1 MAVISEYTLPKGN
14 EGMTLLGTRNDDTT
28 VTLPSIAFG
37 FPFNNATITS
47 IFVSGNSWLGIGGNT
62 EHLKINRRDA
72 SYNSLYYATEVEYG
86 VNTFRIRFEGNS
98 VYNNW
103 SLNDLFWEVT
113 FFEEG
118 VIRVVIEKSPN
129 SGVDSFLCPDNVTIT
144 TKFESG
150 KSYILLPQNEEYTTY
165 LIEEGSYIPSE
176 SKYLMV
182 DSEGVKSY
190 IADEN
195 EVYSWVKVTDEPIN
209 VDMFLEFG
217 IDTLPNDLT
226 GLLATPKLM
235 YYTDN
240 PNIVAEKENFKLE
253 VKEVVTS
260 KPKLIVQKSDFV
272 IEDYQTIELITV
284 DTNIVGG
291 NIRVAFSVRNQRF
304 RHEQSSCPNFFSA
317 LSVDGGIS
325 YMTYNDQN
333 HKFVDI
339 DDPYTFLEE
348 GIAPEEFATMNY
360 SKLNGLING
369 SLRFAYV
376 LDKPLLTDV
385 CKIKVVKIKYADV

>member
-1 MAVISEYTLPKGN
+1 MAVTSEYTRPKGN

-28 VTLPSIAFG
+28 VTLPSLAFG
-37 FPFNNATITS
+37 FPFKNTTITS

-72 SYNSLYYATEVEYG
+72 SYNSLFYATEMEYG

-113 FFEEG
+113 FFEDG
-118 VIRVVIEKSPN
+118 VIRIVIEKSPN

-182 DSEGVKSY
+182 DSEGIKSY
-190 IADEN
+190 IPDEN
-195 EVYSWVKVTDEPIN
+195 EVYSWVKVADEPIN

-226 GLLATPKLM
+226 GLLDTPKLI

-260 KPKLIVQKSDFV
+260 KPKLIVQKVDFV
-272 IEDYQTIELITV
+272 VEDYQTIELITV
-284 DTNIVGG
+284 DTTVVGG
-291 NIRVAFSVRNQRF
+291 NIRVAFSV
-304 RHEQSSCPNFFSA
+304 
-317 LSVDGGIS
+317 DGGVS

-348 GIAPEEFATMNY
+348 GIAPEDFATMNY
-360 SKLNGLING
+360 SRLNGLING

-385 CKIKVVKIKYADV
+385 CKLKVVKIKYADV